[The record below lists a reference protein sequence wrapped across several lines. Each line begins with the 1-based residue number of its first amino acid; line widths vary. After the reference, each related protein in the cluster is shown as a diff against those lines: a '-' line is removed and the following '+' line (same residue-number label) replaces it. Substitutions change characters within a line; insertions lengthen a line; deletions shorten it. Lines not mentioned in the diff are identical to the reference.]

1 MSFAQ
6 TFIDFGFNLSG
17 TKEAAVAKNGEE
29 LGLIAGGITQAR
41 LLLSLAAGLMC
52 LFIGSFI
59 PILRANI
66 IYAVLA
72 FIAVCGRSLAPDFIF
87 QGKEEMA
94 PLTIRYL
101 VSKTTSTVLTLLI
114 VDSSSDLCW
123 IPVLDIFASLIALAW
138 SFAAANRLFG
148 VRLSWMDLPGVLKGL
163 TCSGYY
169 CLSNMAST
177 AFSGIITLLIGIAI
191 TDMAQISY
199 WSLAMTAVNAVQA
212 LYSPIIN
219 SLYPHMVA
227 GGDFGF
233 AKKLIVISVPF
244 VVAGTVLFIFLSRVI
259 VFILG
264 GPEYLEGAYILRLV
278 SPVLVFSFYGMM
290 LGWPVLGAMGR
301 VKELTRTT
309 VVSSLANQERGQTPF
324 TPAVGILLQ
333 IHERL
338 KQIIADGGYDIE
350 VSRCH
355 KIAQDF
361 RRRLMETDLPLEMR
375 LESPSNAVTYISVRG
390 FSAKSLIDEMKNH
403 YGIWLC
409 PNGGPAADVSFRVGH
424 LGAHTLAD
432 NALLVSALLDARR
445 RGYLG

>member
-1 MSFAQ
+1 MKDTNRSFLRGGHRAFYKNTLWQYLLQAIKYIFPLLLIPYLTRVLEPDGYAVYAYVVSFMSFAQ

-52 LFIGSFI
+52 LLVGSFI

-148 VRLSWMDLPGVLKGL
+148 VRLSWMNPPGVLKEL
-163 TCSGYY
+163 SCSGYY

-191 TDMAQISY
+191 TDTAQISY

-244 VVAGTVLFIFLSRVI
+244 IVAGTVLFIFLSRVI

-309 VVSSLANQERGQTPF
+309 VVSSLASVAMLLLTMALGVASVAMFAIIRSLTELIMCGMRAFECFRARDNQ
-324 TPAVGILLQ
+324 
-333 IHERL
+333 
-338 KQIIADGGYDIE
+338 
-350 VSRCH
+350 
-355 KIAQDF
+355 
-361 RRRLMETDLPLEMR
+361 
-375 LESPSNAVTYISVRG
+375 
-390 FSAKSLIDEMKNH
+390 
-403 YGIWLC
+403 
-409 PNGGPAADVSFRVGH
+409 
-424 LGAHTLAD
+424 
-432 NALLVSALLDARR
+432 
-445 RGYLG
+445 